1 MPSTQ
6 QIQAQLEGFRESL
19 IADGYDLTVDA
30 ITDGT
35 AHLRISA
42 GPDACAECLVPKRM
56 MQPMIEA
63 ELSEVAALLLQHAP
77 RSDLALDFLRCFGA
91 PGQTLH

>member
-1 MPSTQ
+1 MLSTQ

-30 ITDGT
+30 ITDNT

-63 ELSEVAALLLQHAP
+63 ELADFPGLKIE
-77 RSDLALDFLRCFGA
+77 LAYPADA
-91 PGQTLH
+91 